1 MIADTVV
8 LDIILIK
15 CYSIITKLIK
25 RGGLAMENG
34 VVKEATDVLKKL
46 TPSNQAYFMSLVRLA
61 EAAENSVKD
70 RKIIRQS
77 CSLSKRKSLSQ
88 ARDYIEAVRRFAV
101 KHTNN
106 SKN

>member
-1 MIADTVV
+1 
-8 LDIILIK
+8 
-15 CYSIITKLIK
+15 
-25 RGGLAMENG
+25 MENG